1 MSNLDIDKFKS
12 NFDNGA
18 RTNRFEVDF
27 YCTNL
32 GLNWEGL
39 RVESCSLP
47 GRQLE
52 TSQFSEYGPI
62 RNLPFQTA
70 YDGGQVD
77 FTFLCDSS
85 FADRFL
91 IEAWMDEI
99 ISGNASTTTE
109 GDVEEGPSNNI
120 VASGNRAKPTYS
132 YYNNYIGEV
141 IIKQLRQNGKGALE
155 YRLFEA
161 YPVAF
166 APMELN
172 STSTDSIMRFT
183 CTIAFRTF
191 STRYVE
197 DPSAGS
203 LINKGRKILDILLEG
218 GKLADRFGKGNSFND
233 RLNKLDERLSRIGS
247 IFG

>member
-1 MSNLDIDKFKS
+1 MSHLDIDKFKY

-18 RTNRFEVDF
+18 RPNRFEVKF
-27 YCTNL
+27 LCPSI

-39 RVESCSLP
+39 RVETCSLP

-99 ISGNASTTTE
+99 VSGGASTLAGVKGDGSGNAL
-109 GDVEEGPSNNI
+109 D
-120 VASGNRAKPTYS
+120 AFGNRAKPTYS
-132 YYNNYIGEV
+132 YYNNYVGEV
-141 IIKQLRQNGKGALE
+141 YITQLRHNGKGALQ

-172 STSTDSIMRFT
+172 SGTRDDIMRFT

-191 STRYVE
+191 STEYVE
-197 DPSAGS
+197 DPSAGG
-203 LINKGRKILDILLEG
+203 LINKGRKILDILLDAG
-218 GKLADRFGKGNSFND
+218 NIADRFGRGNSFND
-233 RLNKLDERLSRIGS
+233 RLRKLDERLSRIGS

>member
-1 MSNLDIDKFKS
+1 MSHLDIDKFKY

-27 YCTNL
+27 HCPQL
-32 GLNWEGL
+32 GLDWEGL

-99 ISGNASTTTE
+99 ISGDASTTTE
-109 GDVEEGPSNNI
+109 GDTEDGPSNNI
-120 VASGNRAKPTYS
+120 VAEGNRAKATFS

-141 IIKQLRQNGKGALE
+141 YITQLRHNGKHALR

-172 STSTDSIMRFT
+172 STSTDDIMKFT
-183 CTIAFRTF
+183 CTFAFRTF
-191 STRYVE
+191 TTEYVP
-197 DPSAGS
+197 DPSAGG
-203 LINKGRKILDILLEG
+203 LLNKGRKILDILLDAG
-218 GKLADRFGKGNSFND
+218 NIADRFGKGNSFNK
-233 RLNKLDERLSRIGS
+233 RLRKLDERLSRIGG

>member
-1 MSNLDIDKFKS
+1 MSHLDIDKFKY

-18 RTNRFEVDF
+18 RTNRFEV
-27 YCTNL
+27 NL
-32 GLNWEGL
+32 FCPNIGLSWEGL

-62 RNLPFQTA
+62 RNLPFQVG

-99 ISGNASTTTE
+99 ISGGASLMAGADGE
-109 GDVEEGPSNNI
+109 GG
-120 VASGNRAKPTYS
+120 GNSLDALGSRVKPTYS
-132 YYNNYIGEV
+132 YYNNYIGRVE
-141 IIKQLRQNGKGALE
+141 IIQLRHNGKNALKYE
-155 YRLFEA
+155 LHEA

-172 STSTDSIMRFT
+172 STSTDDILRFT
-183 CTIAFRTF
+183 CTVAFRAF
-191 STRYVE
+191 SSEYVE

-218 GKLADRFGKGNSFND
+218 GKIADRFGKGNSFND